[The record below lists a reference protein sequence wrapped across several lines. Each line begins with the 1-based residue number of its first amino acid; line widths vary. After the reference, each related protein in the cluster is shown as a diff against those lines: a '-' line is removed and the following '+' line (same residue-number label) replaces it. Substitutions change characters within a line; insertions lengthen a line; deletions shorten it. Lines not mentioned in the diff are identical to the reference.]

1 MSIPTGRRP
10 IGFWLKL
17 VDHLIDGRLEE
28 TLGDLTRRH
37 WQVLNV
43 VQQGAVDQAGIDA
56 RVRPFLSGESTTARE
71 VADLRER
78 GWIVGIDTME
88 LTELG
93 TEEFRRL
100 LDLVSA
106 DRSRLLAG
114 IASEDYAATV
124 STLERMAR
132 NLGWISLERE

>member
-1 MSIPTGRRP
+1 MTIPTDRRP

-17 VDHLIDGRLEE
+17 VDRLIDGRLEE

-56 RVRPFLSGESTTARE
+56 RVRPFLDSESTTARQ
-71 VADLRER
+71 VADLRDR
-78 GWIVGIDTME
+78 GWIAGTDTMR

-93 TEEFRRL
+93 TNEFQRL
-100 LDLVSA
+100 LDAISA
-106 DRSRLLAG
+106 DRSRTMTG
-114 IASEDYAATV
+114 VASDEYATTV

-132 NLGWISLERE
+132 NLGWTPPARG

>member
-1 MSIPTGRRP
+1 MTISTDRRP

-17 VDHLIDGRLEE
+17 VDRLIDECLAK

-43 VQQGAVDQAGIDA
+43 VQKGTVDQVGIDA
-56 RVRPFLSGESTTARE
+56 RARPFLNRELTTAQE
-71 VADLRER
+71 VADLRDR

-93 TEEFRRL
+93 TREFRRL
-100 LDLVSA
+100 LDAVSA
-106 DRSRLLAG
+106 DRSKLMAG
-114 IASEDYAATV
+114 IASEEYAATV

-132 NLGWISLERE
+132 NLGWTSPERA